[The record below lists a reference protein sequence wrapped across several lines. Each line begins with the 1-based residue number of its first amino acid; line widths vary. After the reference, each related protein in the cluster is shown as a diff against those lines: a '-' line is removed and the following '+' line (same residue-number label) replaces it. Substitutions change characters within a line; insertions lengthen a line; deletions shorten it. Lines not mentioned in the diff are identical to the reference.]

1 VPGWPRITLVTPVL
15 NGARYLEA
23 AIDSVLGQGYPDL
36 EYLIVDGGST
46 DGTVE
51 IIRRHEKR
59 LAWWVSEPDRGMY
72 HALNKGFARSS
83 GEVMGWLSAT
93 DLLHQGALLVVGGVF
108 RDLPDVDWIT
118 GLPTALTEEG
128 MAVEIGPFPRWTR
141 PRYLLGANRY
151 IQQESTFWRR
161 SLWEKAG
168 GRLDDARTMASD
180 FELWL
185 RFFRHARLHSVR
197 ALLGAFR
204 HHRDSL
210 WVRHEAECRRLYDEI
225 LSRELDQVNGH
236 RLLRAAGRLSLW
248 ARTRPGVGP
257 LWGKLVSALLAA
269 VPGPDRPP
277 VVRHDGGRWV
287 L

>member
-1 VPGWPRITLVTPVL
+1 VPRITLVTPVL

-23 AIDSVLGQGYPDL
+23 AIESVLDQGYPDL
-36 EYLIVDGGST
+36 EYFIVDGGST
-46 DGTVE
+46 DGTLD

-59 LAWWVSEPDRGMY
+59 LAGWVSEPDRGMY

-83 GEVMGWLSAT
+83 GEVMGWLSAS

-161 SLWEKAG
+161 RLWEKAG
-168 GRLDDARTMASD
+168 GRLDDSRAMASD

-185 RFFRHARLHSVR
+185 RFFRHAPLYPVR
-197 ALLGAFR
+197 ALLGAYR

-210 WVRHEAECRRLYDEI
+210 WARNEAECRRLYDEI
-225 LSRELDQVNGH
+225 LTRELDRVNGQ
-236 RLLRAAGRLSLW
+236 RLLRMAGRFSVW
-248 ARTRPGVGP
+248 AGRRPGVGP
-257 LWGKLVSALLAA
+257 LWGKVVSAVLAM

-277 VVRHDGGRWV
+277 VVRHEAGRWV